1 MTKNSSSTTTATKNL
16 QSISTLFATTSSST
30 STSSSL
36 STSSPLPSRFSSFA
50 NLTNNNAGQQ
60 SNNNVSAAAVNH
72 QSSINTGKTTLLPS
86 FYYPNV
92 KHHDQQQQQQQQ
104 QMKQMGNSLKIN
116 DSDDLFDNS
125 NRSFH
130 HHRQQQQQQQ
140 YNNGDSSMIS
150 LINST
155 NNNDNGDGHDP
166 TSVHLN
172 GNSGSTVLSATSPTT
187 NGTTSTYTSMT
198 TTTDNS
204 IHRLID
210 NNIPHQHQQQQQQQ
224 KCAINTLCNNSNLI
238 GFDNNGGSVGVSSM
252 ILSPLDVSINAT
264 AADSYSFL
272 KQSFNNHGL
281 SYQKSGSQ
289 LKLNILNDSFVDH
302 HHHHHNRHQQQQ
314 RINNSAFDLR
324 WSSVIGPV
332 LFCFAFNHGP
342 FLVFNLLAIFIPGIW
357 TPFHDLI
364 LVALSLFEALLLPL
378 IIFISNETFRDAF
391 TRSCCHCGSHHSHRS
406 HRHHHHHHSI
416 HDKISSICS
425 SNKSSLTF
433 TVTSTTTTTNDNN
446 TVERNV
452 MQSQMLPP
460 PSYPLLT
467 SSSASK
473 TSSNSS
479 TSTSSSSTSTDNKH
493 QTPINTFLTSYH
505 SDLDLLKKCSKIDQ
519 SSNKLND
526 CSGGKISFQK
536 HLQHNNNNYNNN
548 NGDMNRKLHQATS
561 MLDLSLSSRN
571 AYHNYYLHHHN
582 HPNNSQQQQ
591 QRNSHYQQQ
600 QSQNHHHASRSRYSL
615 ALTSQQ
621 QQQSQTNN
629 YDSLLLT
636 PKPSFNH
643 RRQQQRPPSV
653 ASCHYLFSN
662 QSANQQQQ
670 QSKCGRYYGQFMF
683 GSSILMPKSES
694 TLSVPLNVSSSESFN
709 RFGSSTPTTTSVIPN
724 NYQHHHHNQQMISSN
739 KKEFVPGGSN
749 KLFNHGKCSPIS
761 INLNKFDSS
770 TNVTINNMPISNDE
784 MSTDIGYNNNDFYH
798 EKDSNAAAIKS
809 GRSATKLF
817 DNIIN
822 GITGRSRSVRK
833 SDSDA
838 STFYNRHNLKRSQ
851 IAQNQLSNILYNN
864 FYNKKLAS
872 SAFGSE
878 IILLSDN
885 EQQQQKHRNSP
896 LFGRRMANDHKNQN
910 RFDHIDI
917 HHNRLKSSNKQQ
929 QQPQQCGQF
938 PRPHVYLPS
947 VSSLQE
953 TNTRSNSC
961 QQLSILNGDA
971 DHYHNHLLLKQNLSS
986 LIDESAPLIS
996 CEYEQQQQQPQS
1008 NDKKHHIRNSD
1019 DFNKNNSIADARD
1032 GSGEPIYASLPN
1044 EEEQVKHD
1052 DDMNGDDEIKA
1063 SGSFSARSTLPDNCQ
1078 LISVYAHASNNDDE
1092 LVHQRQRQK
1101 SNILHNVNENLN
1113 LKCFRDNDNNE
1124 FDNDNDVDNGNISS
1138 NSSNSSSSTVGE
1150 SSEDIYEEVGHLA
1163 RSNIH
1168 PNNDDLNDFELN
1180 HDNNNKRQRSASQDT
1195 LIEQNN
1201 DPFNLEQQQQQQS
1214 NLNSNHN
1221 NDNDNNNDD
1230 DDDEDMSDGD
1240 DQTLP
1245 TADDLDEDQISI
1257 LSGTSSSTFSSFT
1270 TCANQDFEF
1279 IVSQQLTDMTTKQQT
1294 ISSSK
1299 SQNHKSNVESVIKS
1313 NVTNNQMADLRNLK
1327 SDLENFL
1334 IEKPSLEPSTLSMA
1348 AMYYN
1353 RLILNS
1359 DSDNAKSG
1367 HRQRTKLNRRQSF
1380 STAHELRQR
1389 ILYNQLNNNNEN
1401 QMGLI
1406 EEEND
1411 DHNNHHDN
1419 GSINEYSMFTTNF
1432 SEIFPFKLDRRI
1444 SSSEDNLLSIISTI
1458 ANCGDDNNA
1467 EFESP
1472 DSNFIQTNVLKEN
1485 LTNENDENVKII
1497 DHSNGTF
1504 IMKRDLN
1511 LKNKSAIPR
1520 ATAHSNASNETL
1532 KITIKELKSKKQAQ
1546 KRTSKSNLNS
1556 NQKSKSSLLASNNGN
1571 RVYELGSLWERQSSS
1586 KFNKESTNSS
1596 ILKSSSNI
1604 PSSSSSSSVT
1614 KQNFSQNKFKSTKTS
1629 TTTSPSPSSSPS
1641 SSSSSSRVSTFITVS
1656 PLRTPKHQTNF
1667 TSKLLPPSDY
1677 VVKQPKQDARQNA
1690 ILAKNALLMSGIKT
1704 PIIKLPLQSQPPMDL
1719 HP

>member
-1 MTKNSSSTTTATKNL
+1 M
-16 QSISTLFATTSSST
+16 SIRIIQWS
-30 STSSSL
+30 
-36 STSSPLPSRFSSFA
+36 
-50 NLTNNNAGQQ
+50 
-60 SNNNVSAAAVNH
+60 
-72 QSSINTGKTTLLPS
+72 
-86 FYYPNV
+86 
-92 KHHDQQQQQQQQ
+92 
-104 QMKQMGNSLKIN
+104 MK
-116 DSDDLFDNS
+116 
-125 NRSFH
+125 
-130 HHRQQQQQQQ
+130 
-140 YNNGDSSMIS
+140 
-150 LINST
+150 
-155 NNNDNGDGHDP
+155 
-166 TSVHLN
+166 
-172 GNSGSTVLSATSPTT
+172 
-187 NGTTSTYTSMT
+187 
-198 TTTDNS
+198 
-204 IHRLID
+204 
-210 NNIPHQHQQQQQQQ
+210 
-224 KCAINTLCNNSNLI
+224 
-238 GFDNNGGSVGVSSM
+238 
-252 ILSPLDVSINAT
+252 
-264 AADSYSFL
+264 
-272 KQSFNNHGL
+272 
-281 SYQKSGSQ
+281 
-289 LKLNILNDSFVDH
+289 
-302 HHHHHNRHQQQQ
+302 
-314 RINNSAFDLR
+314 
-324 WSSVIGPV
+324 
-332 LFCFAFNHGP
+332 
-342 FLVFNLLAIFIPGIW
+342 LVFNLLAIFIPGIW

-364 LVALSLFEALLLPL
+364 LVALSF
-378 IIFISNETFRDAF
+378 
-391 TRSCCHCGSHHSHRS
+391 
-406 HRHHHHHHSI
+406 
-416 HDKISSICS
+416 
-425 SNKSSLTF
+425 
-433 TVTSTTTTTNDNN
+433 
-446 TVERNV
+446 
-452 MQSQMLPP
+452 
-460 PSYPLLT
+460 
-467 SSSASK
+467 
-473 TSSNSS
+473 
-479 TSTSSSSTSTDNKH
+479 
-493 QTPINTFLTSYH
+493 
-505 SDLDLLKKCSKIDQ
+505 
-519 SSNKLND
+519 
-526 CSGGKISFQK
+526 GGKISFQK

-591 QRNSHYQQQ
+591 QQRNSHYQQQ

-615 ALTSQQ
+615 ALTSQQQ

-662 QSANQQQQ
+662 QSANQQQQQ

-724 NYQHHHHNQQMISSN
+724 NYQHHHHHQQMISSN

-910 RFDHIDI
+910 RSDHIDI
-917 HHNRLKSSNKQQ
+917 HHNRLKSSNNNNNNNHNNLDN
-929 QQPQQCGQF
+929 F
-938 PRPHVYLPS
+938 LDHI

-986 LIDESAPLIS
+986 LIDESAPLI
-996 CEYEQQQQQPQS
+996 
-1008 NDKKHHIRNSD
+1008 N
-1019 DFNKNNSIADARD
+1019 FNKNNSITDARD

-1092 LVHQRQRQK
+1092 L
-1101 SNILHNVNENLN
+1101 
-1113 LKCFRDNDNNE
+1113 
-1124 FDNDNDVDNGNISS
+1124 
-1138 NSSNSSSSTVGE
+1138 
-1150 SSEDIYEEVGHLA
+1150 
-1163 RSNIH
+1163 
-1168 PNNDDLNDFELN
+1168 
-1180 HDNNNKRQRSASQDT
+1180 
-1195 LIEQNN
+1195 
-1201 DPFNLEQQQQQQS
+1201 
-1214 NLNSNHN
+1214 
-1221 NDNDNNNDD
+1221 
-1230 DDDEDMSDGD
+1230 
-1240 DQTLP
+1240 
-1245 TADDLDEDQISI
+1245 
-1257 LSGTSSSTFSSFT
+1257 
-1270 TCANQDFEF
+1270 
-1279 IVSQQLTDMTTKQQT
+1279 LTDMTTKQQT
-1294 ISSSK
+1294 TSSSK

-1313 NVTNNQMADLRNLK
+1313 NATNNQMADLRNLK

-1571 RVYELGSLWERQSSS
+1571 R
-1586 KFNKESTNSS
+1586 
-1596 ILKSSSNI
+1596 
-1604 PSSSSSSSVT
+1604 
-1614 KQNFSQNKFKSTKTS
+1614 
-1629 TTTSPSPSSSPS
+1629 
-1641 SSSSSSRVSTFITVS
+1641 
-1656 PLRTPKHQTNF
+1656 
-1667 TSKLLPPSDY
+1667 
-1677 VVKQPKQDARQNA
+1677 DARQNA